1 MSGRS
6 EATTALQREDAASL
20 TDEHFTAV
28 QARRRRLAGINRYTG
43 LVLWALIIALFAAW
57 VPSTFLSDITFKN
70 IAGGQAV
77 TVVLALGVLFTL
89 AAGQYDLSIAQNLG
103 FSAVLDAYL
112 MVQEHCSAPVAALIT
127 LLTGVGVGLING
139 FLVVALGINSFI
151 ATLGTSAILLSMTE
165 LLSGDQFIGPVSS
178 NFQKIA
184 SPNPLGVPILAFYA
198 LGLAIIVWYL
208 LEHTPFGR
216 RMHATGAN
224 VNAARLAGVRVDAY
238 RYGAL
243 TLGGLFASLAGLLV
257 VAKIGSVSPT
267 LGPAYLLPSFAACFL
282 GTTQIKLGRFNVWGS
297 VLAIY
302 LLATGVTG
310 LQLVGGQA
318 WITDLFNGAALIL
331 AVGIAVASQGGQQLK
346 LGRRRNRQR
355 NATGREQAA

>member
-1 MSGRS
+1 
-6 EATTALQREDAASL
+6 
-20 TDEHFTAV
+20 
-28 QARRRRLAGINRYTG
+28 
-43 LVLWALIIALFAAW
+43 
-57 VPSTFLSDITFKN
+57 
-70 IAGGQAV
+70 
-77 TVVLALGVLFTL
+77 
-89 AAGQYDLSIAQNLG
+89 
-103 FSAVLDAYL
+103 VLDD
-112 MVQEHCSAPVAALIT
+112 V
-127 LLTGVGVGLING
+127 
-139 FLVVALGINSFI
+139 
-151 ATLGTSAILLSMTE
+151 
-165 LLSGDQFIGPVSS
+165 
-178 NFQKIA
+178 
-184 SPNPLGVPILAFYA
+184 
-198 LGLAIIVWYL
+198 
-208 LEHTPFGR
+208 
-216 RMHATGAN
+216 
-224 VNAARLAGVRVDAY
+224 ARLFGGVTFTTPAGVRVDAY

>member
-1 MSGRS
+1 M
-6 EATTALQREDAASL
+6 EKQ
-20 TDEHFTAV
+20 H
-28 QARRRRLAGINRYTG
+28 G
-43 LVLWALIIALFAAW
+43 LY
-57 VPSTFLSDITFKN
+57 
-70 IAGGQAV
+70 G
-77 TVVLALGVLFTL
+77 
-89 AAGQYDLSIAQNLG
+89 
-103 FSAVLDAYL
+103 
-112 MVQEHCSAPVAALIT
+112 LIT

-216 RMHATGAN
+216 RMHATGAD

-346 LGRRRNRQR
+346 LGRRWNRQR